1 MKNIDLNL
9 LVKFIAVCDTG
20 SFTAAAEQ
28 LGVAKSI
35 LSEHITRLEKDLGV
49 QLLARSTRKLKVTET
64 GQTVLNAAR
73 LAIEQLHSTVQTVQ
87 EAHHQLAGKIRLTS
101 TLDYSNCILTRQLAD
116 FSKQHPNID
125 MELIAG
131 DEQYDLLSAQLDV
144 SIRVGWLTDSS
155 HKAVRIGQIKQKL
168 VASPAYL
175 AQYGVP
181 ATPADIAQ
189 HRWLTLTALSNV
201 QWTFT
206 HNRTKY
212 MARPSGHLR
221 ANATLVIHQW
231 LLLGMGMSV
240 LPDYQVQADIDAGR
254 LIELLPDWHLPD
266 GGVFAVYPANKHLP
280 QRVRALI
287 DFLQNTQAS

>member
-1 MKNIDLNL
+1 MKHIDLNL
-9 LVKFIAVCDTG
+9 LIKFIAVCDTG

-49 QLLARSTRKLKVTET
+49 QLLARSTRKLKITEA

-73 LAIEQLHSTVQTVQ
+73 LAIEQLHTTVQTVQ

-101 TLDYSNCILTRQLAD
+101 SLDYSNCILTRQLAD
-116 FSKQHPNID
+116 FSKRHPNID
-125 MELIAG
+125 IEVIAS

-144 SIRVGWLTDSS
+144 SIRVGWLMDSS
-155 HKAVRIGQIKQKL
+155 HKAIRIGQMKQKL

-175 AQYGVP
+175 AQHG
-181 ATPADIAQ
+181 TPTTPSDITQ
-189 HRWLTLTALSNV
+189 HNWLTLTALSNA

-206 HNRTKY
+206 RDQTQQVI
-212 MARPSGHLR
+212 RPAGHLR
-221 ANATLVIHQW
+221 ANATLVIYQW
-231 LLLGMGMSV
+231 LLLGMGISV
-240 LPDYQVQADIDAGR
+240 LPDYQLQGDIDAGR
-254 LIELLPDWHLPD
+254 LVALLPDWHLPD
-266 GGVFAVYPANKHLP
+266 GGIYAVYPANKHLP

-287 DFLQNTQAS
+287 DFLQSTSTQ

>member
-9 LVKFIAVCDTG
+9 LIKFIAVCDTG

-28 LGVAKSI
+28 LGIAKSI

-49 QLLARSTRKLKVTET
+49 QLLARSTRKLKITEA
-64 GQTVLNAAR
+64 GETVLNAAR
-73 LAIEQLHSTVQTVQ
+73 LAIEQLQSTVQTVQ

-101 TLDYSNCILTRQLAD
+101 SLDYSNCILTRQLAD
-116 FSKQHPNID
+116 FSKLHPNID
-125 MELIAG
+125 IEMIAG
-131 DEQYDLLSAQLDV
+131 DEQYDLLSTQLDL

-155 HKAVRIGQIKQKL
+155 HRATRIKQMKQKL

-175 AQYGVP
+175 AQHG
-181 ATPADIAQ
+181 TPKTPSDIAQ
-189 HRWLTLTALSNV
+189 HNWLSLSALSNA

-206 HNRTKY
+206 RDQAQQTV
-212 MARPSGHLR
+212 RPSGHLR
-221 ANATLVIHQW
+221 ANATFVIYQW

-240 LPDYQVQADIDAGR
+240 LPDYHLQADIDAGR
-254 LIELLPDWHLPD
+254 LVELLPDWHLPD
-266 GGVFAVYPANKHLP
+266 GGIYAVYPANKHLP

-287 DFLQNTQAS
+287 DFLQTTPAQ

>member
-1 MKNIDLNL
+1 MKRIDLNL
-9 LVKFIAVCDTG
+9 LIKFITVCDTG

-28 LGVAKSI
+28 LGVAKSA

-49 QLLARSTRKLKVTET
+49 QLLARSTRKLKITET

-101 TLDYSNCILTRQLAD
+101 SLDYSNCMLTRQLAV
-116 FSKQHPNID
+116 FSKRHPNID
-125 MELIAG
+125 IELIAG
-131 DEQYDLLSAQLDV
+131 DEQYDLLSSQLDL
-144 SIRVGWLTDSS
+144 SIRIGFLTDSS
-155 HKAVRIGQIKQKL
+155 HKATRIGQMKQKL

-175 AQYGVP
+175 MQHGTP
-181 ATPADIAQ
+181 TTPADIAQ
-189 HRWLTLTALSNV
+189 HRWLTLTVLPNT

-206 HNRTKY
+206 RGELQQTI
-212 MARPSGHLR
+212 RPSGLLR
-221 ANATLVIHQW
+221 ANATFVVYQW

-240 LPDYQVQADIDAGR
+240 MPDYQLQADIDAGF
-254 LIELLPDWHLPD
+254 LIELSPDWHLPD
-266 GGVFAVYPANKHLP
+266 GGIFAVYPANKHLP

-287 DFLQNTQAS
+287 DFLQSASTS